1 MIITVIANY
10 YYTTF
15 YSNAHSTYLEQYI
28 RKLGVHNAVLSYTV
42 HFPLC
47 PNDNEQV
54 YNVIEI
60 NNASNKIQIN
70 K

>member
-1 MIITVIANY
+1 M
-10 YYTTF
+10 
-15 YSNAHSTYLEQYI
+15 SQAHSTYLEQYT
-28 RKLGVHNAVLSYTV
+28 RKLTVHNAVLSYTV